1 MGVEVGFVGLEI
13 RHASPDDSGSVS
25 SATELKIF
33 FDHNFQLLL
42 QLNLVSGR
50 R

>member
-1 MGVEVGFVGLEI
+1 MGVEVGIDELEI
-13 RHASPDDSGSVS
+13 RHAARDDSGSVS
-25 SATELKIF
+25 RATKLKDF

-42 QLNLVSGR
+42 QLNQVSGR